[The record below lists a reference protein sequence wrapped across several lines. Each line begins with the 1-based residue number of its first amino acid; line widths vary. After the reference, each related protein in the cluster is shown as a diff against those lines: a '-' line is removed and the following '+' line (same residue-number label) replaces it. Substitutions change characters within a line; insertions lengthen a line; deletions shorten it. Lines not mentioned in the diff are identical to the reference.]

1 MRTINEV
8 FTDKE
13 FDRLKE
19 AKEKSGANN
28 WRNFI
33 LLMLE
38 RSRL

>member
-8 FTDKE
+8 FTDEE
-13 FDRLKE
+13 FDQLRE
-19 AKEKSGANN
+19 AKEKSGASS

-33 LLMLE
+33 LLMLK